1 MYVVAPADKH
11 IAFEI
16 LEKSTRCFC
25 HIPIEELVYW
35 ARRRYVDGEPT
46 TALLANAPSQRDREL
61 ICVIALLDVDAER
74 LNKAIGHL
82 AKPGC
87 RLEACRR
94 QLRAWLAEVETPA
107 ANA

>member
-25 HIPIEELVYW
+25 HIPINELVYW
-35 ARRRYVDGEPT
+35 ARRRYVHGEPT

-61 ICVIALLDVDAER
+61 ICVIALLDVEAER
-74 LNKAIGHL
+74 LNQAIGHL
-82 AKPGC
+82 ARPGC
-87 RLEACRR
+87 QLEACRR
-94 QLRAWLAEVETPA
+94 QVRKWLAEIQSHA
-107 ANA
+107 ASA